1 MLAAFALS
9 RTVED
14 HSDGIN
20 YGLKKG
26 ERGRRKR
33 ENKKEKKETQQGRK
47 GKRGGE
53 GGKKLAFCFLLSRG
67 KSSEDHFF
75 WGWVGG
81 WGALPAHQPL

>member
-33 ENKKEKKETQQGRK
+33 EKKKEKRENEQGRK
-47 GKRGGE
+47 GK
-53 GGKKLAFCFLLSRG
+53 KAY
-67 KSSEDHFF
+67 
-75 WGWVGG
+75 
-81 WGALPAHQPL
+81 P